1 MPNDPNSL
9 DLTAEQARILLDYDP
24 LTGKLFWKKRPRDMC
39 SSEGQWRW
47 WNTRWVGAPALDNL
61 DRHGY
66 LKGKIFG
73 RVIRAHR
80 AAWLIST
87 GDWPEADID
96 HINGIRTDN
105 RLENLRAV
113 TRSQNRRN
121 SKMSSNNTSGVTGVS
136 WFSPTKKWAAR
147 ITNKDGPKILGYFPC
162 FAVAVRAR
170 RQAERENGFSARH
183 GT

>member
-1 MPNDPNSL
+1 MRKDSNSPE
-9 DLTAEQARILLDYDP
+9 LTAEQARILLDYDP
-24 LTGKLFWKKRPRDMC
+24 LTGKLFWKRRPRGMC
-39 SSEGQWRW
+39 SSDSQWKF

-73 RVIRAHR
+73 RMIRAHR
-80 AAWLIST
+80 VAWLITT
-87 GDWPEADID
+87 GEWPEVEID

-105 RLENLRAV
+105 RLENLRSV
-113 TRSQNRRN
+113 TKSQNRRN
-121 SKMSSNNTSGVTGVS
+121 SKMPSNNTSGVTGVS
-136 WFSPTKKWAAR
+136 WFPQTKKWSAR
-147 ITNKDGPKILGYFPC
+147 ISDKDGTKVLGYFPC

-170 RQAERENGFSARH
+170 RQAEREKGFSARH